1 MIRLQSGWAKCE
13 KERGKYDFA
22 WLDEIVDWAK
32 AHGLECMLETCYGN
46 PLYKN
51 GGNEALTGR
60 IYAIPQE
67 NVLATDSGTAYVDV
81 PCYDSPSVLTERHVV
96 IK

>member
-1 MIRLQSGWAKCE
+1 MPRTAAEIGEAGWMI
-13 KERGKYDFA
+13 
-22 WLDEIVDWAK
+22 
-32 AHGLECMLETCYGN
+32 
-46 PLYKN
+46 
-51 GGNEALTGR
+51 GNEALTGR

-67 NVLATDSGTAYVDV
+67 NVLATDSGTVYVDV